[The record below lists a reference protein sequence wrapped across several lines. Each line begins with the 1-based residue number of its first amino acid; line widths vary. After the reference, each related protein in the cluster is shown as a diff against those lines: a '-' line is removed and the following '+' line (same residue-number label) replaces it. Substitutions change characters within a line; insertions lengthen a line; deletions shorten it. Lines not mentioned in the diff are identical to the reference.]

1 MMDEDDNSH
10 AAMSVAQ
17 RRVHFLRVM
26 RKYNPDTLL
35 TEMAAG
41 LEVTQWDLEAYLT
54 GGVEM
59 PEEVHSRIGPWMLR
73 RCVES
78 MPEERRLRPDEL
90 GFLLNHF
97 VAASAAAYGVELPEP
112 GVLH

>member
-1 MMDEDDNSH
+1 MHTDGYSREELSI
-10 AAMSVAQ
+10 AQ

-35 TEMAAG
+35 TEMATG
-41 LEVTQWDLEAYLT
+41 LKVTETELEMYLT

-59 PEEVHSRIGPWMLR
+59 PEEIHNRIGPWMLR

-78 MPEERRLRPDEL
+78 MPAERRLRPEEF

-97 VAASAAAYGVELPEP
+97 VSASAKKQGVEMPEP